1 MELKCPTKNLYL
13 IILAEQIKQASI
25 IKQQTSLDTCFSGS
39 SGNCSF
45 LAFFHDV
52 KLVVVHCLIIQCFSR
67 YFFAEC
73 PNFQCTNDPPVH
85 VKH

>member
-1 MELKCPTKNLYL
+1 MDRSGDKEVMELKCPTKNFYL
-13 IILAEQIKQASI
+13 IILAFHMNRSRRLVPGI

-52 KLVVVHCLIIQCFSR
+52 KLAIVHCLIVQ
-67 YFFAEC
+67 
-73 PNFQCTNDPPVH
+73 
-85 VKH
+85 